1 MRIRLSVPEVKARPD
16 TRPSRCSRC
25 GEQVLYRAQVHP
37 RRRFIDTKITQA
49 ETVRYG
55 CISCGK
61 TFHHYP
67 QGVTRKQHSAR
78 VVVLA
83 SLLYTLGLS
92 TDATAKVL
100 ALLGAAI
107 SKATVWRDAQE
118 VGQGLRRRHHHQG
131 WGKVRVLGADETVFK
146 VKGKEVVVGFVTNA
160 ATGEILGADILVDRT
175 TRGFAKW
182 LRRYARRVGAKVVVT
197 DDLAT
202 YRPAAEELG
211 LEHQVCLPHVRR
223 NAARRMREIQGY
235 EEVKEKL
242 RQILKDLPAD
252 GGGQLLDLA
261 LQMKE
266 AEPRLYSLAL
276 QLSERWQRLVLHQR
290 VVGVPATNNVSER
303 AIAPSKVRYASM
315 RGMKSDQ
322 GLLNLIALTGEI
334 YGGAQEARLA
344 EALAA

>member
-1 MRIRLSVPEVKARPD
+1 
-16 TRPSRCSRC
+16 
-25 GEQVLYRAQVHP
+25 LYRAQVHP

-197 DDLAT
+197 DDLPT
-202 YRPAAEELG
+202 YRPASEELG
-211 LEHQVCLPHVRR
+211 LEQQVCLTHVRR
-223 NAARRMREIQGY
+223 NAGRRLREIKGY

-261 LQMKE
+261 LRMKE
-266 AEPRLYSLAL
+266 AEPKLYSLAL
-276 QLSERWQRLVLHQR
+276 QLSERWERLVLHQR

-315 RGMKSDQ
+315 RGMKSYP
-322 GLLNLIALTGEI
+322 GLLNMIALTGEV
-334 YGGAQEARLA
+334 YGSAEEARLT